1 MLQRRL
7 LTALIVPVLVLGAC
21 GTRADE
27 RAVATPTQATPGPAS
42 APGDVSS
49 AQGAQRG
56 PEAASTAPNGA
67 GSASSAPLTPTS
79 SRAGG
84 GTSGSSAS
92 PVSGTKS
99 TGAGAPGTVVNGP
112 AKKGSPSDAP
122 AGISD
127 GPKPATPATP
137 SNATRSPVK
146 LGSVGTLSG
155 PLGKPALAILSGVQ
169 IWQQHINSA
178 GGVNGHPVTLV
189 VADDGGDPARHRA
202 LHQKL
207 VEQDHVLAFVQ
218 NFEVISRNKATIDY
232 LNAKRIPV
240 IGGEGS
246 GDHYYQS
253 PMYFPQAAAGDTI
266 LYTSIA
272 GAAQYTVAKGKT
284 KYGMLVCQEAQLCKD
299 GERVWTEAAP
309 KLGVQIVYTGRGSLA
324 QPDFTAQCLAARNAG
339 VEVLLLI
346 LDPNSILRML
356 ASCSRQG
363 YSPILGLT
371 GSEVEDQMR
380 NDPNMDGALAMSSV
394 FPYFQ
399 VGTPATDQF
408 QAAMAKF
415 APQQARGVG
424 PATGWTTG
432 KLFEKVAAAMAE
444 PPTTEAILRG
454 LWSLRDDTLGGLTQP
469 LTFRE
474 GQNSPRDP
482 ACWFAMQVSNKKWV
496 SPDGFQ
502 PHCAQQGTQR

>member
-1 MLQRRL
+1 MPQRRL
-7 LTALIVPVLVLGAC
+7 LTALIVPVLALGAC
-21 GTRADE
+21 GTRVSE
-27 RAVATPTQATPGPAS
+27 RAAGIPAQAASQPASTPGDISVVPGPEGGPRATAPSGGAVPAS
-42 APGDVSS
+42 NSPSTPASS
-49 AQGAQRG
+49 PAGGTRSRS
-56 PEAASTAPNGA
+56 PEA
-67 GSASSAPLTPTS
+67 
-79 SRAGG
+79 
-84 GTSGSSAS
+84 
-92 PVSGTKS
+92 PVSGSQS
-99 TGAGAPGTVVNGP
+99 TGASAAGAAADAVARKGT
-112 AKKGSPSDAP
+112 AP
-122 AGISD
+122 TDSTGISD
-127 GPKPATPATP
+127 GPKNPATPAAP
-137 SNATRSPVK
+137 SNAVKSPVK
-146 LGSVGTLSG
+146 LGSIGTLSG
-155 PLGKPALAILSGVQ
+155 PLGKPALAILSGFQ
-169 IWQQHINSA
+169 IWQQHINAA
-178 GGVNGHPVTLV
+178 GGVNGHPVNLV
-189 VADDGGDPARHRA
+189 VADDGGDPARHRS

-272 GAAQYTVAKGKT
+272 GAAQYTVPKGKT

-309 KLGVQIVYTGRGSLA
+309 KLGVQVVYTGRGSLA

-356 ASCSRQG
+356 ASCSRQS

-399 VGTPATDQF
+399 AGTPATDEF
-408 QAAMAKF
+408 QAAIAKYG
-415 APQQARGVG
+415 PQLARGVG

-432 KLFEKVAAAMAE
+432 KLFEKVAAAMPE

-454 LWSLRDDTLGGLTQP
+454 LWSLSNDTLGGITQP
-469 LTFRE
+469 LTFQE

-482 ACWFAMQVSNKKWV
+482 ACWFAMQVSNKTWI

-502 PHCAQQGTQR
+502 AHCARQGAKS

>member
-7 LTALIVPVLVLGAC
+7 LTALIVPVLALGAC
-21 GTRADE
+21 GTRVSE
-27 RAVATPTQATPGPAS
+27 RSVGTPTQANSIPVSTPGELS
-42 APGDVSS
+42 
-49 AQGAQRG
+49 GAQS
-56 PEAASTAPNGA
+56 PETAAQPDEARAASDSSLTA
-67 GSASSAPLTPTS
+67 TS
-79 SRAGG
+79 SPAGEVR
-84 GTSGSSAS
+84 SRPSES
-92 PVSGTKS
+92 PVSGNPS
-99 TGAGAPGTVVNGP
+99 TGAGVPATATDGP
-112 AKKGSPSDAP
+112 AKKGTAP
-122 AGISD
+122 DGAAGASA
-127 GPKPATPATP
+127 GPKPASPASP
-137 SNATRSPVK
+137 SNAVKSPVK
-146 LGSVGTLSG
+146 LGSIGTLSG
-155 PLGKPALAILSGVQ
+155 PLGKPALAILSGFQ
-169 IWQQHINSA
+169 IWQQHINAA
-178 GGVNGHPVTLV
+178 GGVNGHPVSLV
-189 VADDGGDPARHRA
+189 VGDDGGDPARHRA

-207 VEQDHVLAFVQ
+207 VEQDRVLAFVQ

-309 KLGVQIVYTGRGSLA
+309 KLGVQVVYTGRGSLA
-324 QPDFTAQCLAARNAG
+324 QPDYTAQCLAARNAG

-346 LDPNSILRML
+346 LDPNSILRLL

-371 GSEVEDQMR
+371 GSEVEDQMK
-380 NDPNMDGALAMSSV
+380 NDANMDGALAMSSV

-399 VGTPATDQF
+399 TGTPATDEF
-408 QAAMAKF
+408 QAAIAKF
-415 APQQARGVG
+415 APQLARGVG

-432 KLFEKVAAAMAE
+432 KLFEKAAAAMPE

-454 LWSLRDDTLGGLTQP
+454 LWSLRADTLGGITQP
-469 LTFRE
+469 LTFQE

-482 ACWFAMQVSNKKWV
+482 ACWFAIQVKAKTWV

-502 PHCAQQGTQR
+502 PHCAQQTTQR

>member
-7 LTALIVPVLVLGAC
+7 LTALIVPVLTLGAC
-21 GTRADE
+21 GTRASE
-27 RAVATPTQATPGPAS
+27 PTVATPTQAAPQPVS
-42 APGDVSS
+42 APGDVSA
-49 AQGAQRG
+49 AQSPGASG
-56 PEAASTAPNGA
+56 AASPSNGTA
-67 GSASSAPLTPTS
+67 SASNSPLTPAS
-79 SRAGG
+79 SPTGAAR
-84 GTSGSSAS
+84 SRPSESAAS
-92 PVSGTKS
+92 ANRS
-99 TGAGAPGTVVNGP
+99 TGASASGTTAEGP
-112 AKKGSPSDAP
+112 AKKGPASDAP
-122 AGISD
+122 AGVPD
-127 GPKPATPATP
+127 GPKPATPAAP
-137 SNATRSPVK
+137 SNAVKSPIK

-155 PLGKPALAILSGVQ
+155 PLGKPALAILSGFQ
-169 IWQQHINSA
+169 IWQQHINAA
-178 GGVNGHPVTLV
+178 GGVNGHPVNLV
-189 VADDGGDPARHRA
+189 VGDDGGDPARHRA

-207 VEQDHVLAFVQ
+207 VEQDHVLAFVE

-272 GAAQYTVAKGKT
+272 GAAQYTVPKGKT

-309 KLGVQIVYTGRGSLA
+309 KLGVQVVYTGRGSLA

-346 LDPNSILRML
+346 LDPNSILRLL

-371 GSEVEDQMR
+371 GSEVEDQMKT
-380 NDPNMDGALAMSSV
+380 DANMEGALAMSSV

-399 VGTPATDQF
+399 TGTPATDEF
-408 QAAMAKF
+408 QAAIAKF

-432 KLFEKVAAAMAE
+432 KLFEKAAAAMPE

-454 LWSLRDDTLGGLTQP
+454 LWSLRGDTLGGITQP
-469 LTFRE
+469 LTFHE

-482 ACWFAMQVSNKKWV
+482 ACWFAMQVSNKKWI

-502 PHCAQQGTQR
+502 PHCAQQATKG